1 MKNLT
6 IRQLQIFSVA
16 ARHLSFVR
24 AAEELYLTQPA
35 VSMQIRQ
42 LEETVGMPLFDKIGK
57 KMYLT
62 EAGREIERTAHEV
75 LGAIKN
81 AQDSLAHLSGLRAGH
96 VTVALVS
103 TAKYFVPRLIALF
116 RRSYPEIELR
126 ITVSN
131 RETLIRLLHNNE
143 IDLAV
148 MGRPPQEMDVASF
161 PLARHP
167 HVIIASPD
175 HPLATRCKIKPAE
188 LNGETFL
195 LREEGSGT
203 RLAMENF
210 FAAEQVEPK
219 RGMVMGSNET
229 IKQAVIA
236 GLGLGFISLHT
247 LALELKAGEL
257 AVLDV
262 KGMPLMRTWYAAH
275 LRSKNLSPATAA
287 FKDFLVS
294 QAGPFLDAAFSE
306 TSVQVRNRLTRT
318 ERLASG
324 SDATGGK
331 GG

>member
-6 IRQLQIFSVA
+6 MRQLQIFSVA

-24 AAEELYLTQPA
+24 ASEELFLTQPA

-62 EAGREIERTAHEV
+62 EAGRQIERTAHEV

-81 AQDSLAHLSGLRAGH
+81 AQDSLAALAGLRKGL
-96 VTVALVS
+96 VSVALVS
-103 TAKYFVPRLIALF
+103 TAKYFVPKLIALF
-116 RRSYPEIELR
+116 KQSYPEIELR

-131 RETLIRLLHNNE
+131 RETLIQLLHNNE
-143 IDLAV
+143 IDLAI
-148 MGRPPQEMDVASF
+148 MGRPPQGMDVLSF

-167 HVIIASPD
+167 HVIIAAPD
-175 HPLATRCKIKPAE
+175 HPLASRRRIKPEELAE
-188 LNGETFL
+188 ETFL
-195 LREEGSGT
+195 IREEGSGT
-203 RLAMENF
+203 RLAMESF
-210 FAAEQVEPK
+210 FDEVGVQPQ

-275 LRSKNLSPATAA
+275 LRNKNLSPATAA
-287 FKDFLVS
+287 FKEFIVR
-294 QAGPFLDAAFSE
+294 QAGGYLDAAFAE
-306 TSVQVRNRLTRT
+306 TSVHVRNKLSREEQKAGR
-318 ERLASG
+318 
-324 SDATGGK
+324 GGAD
-331 GG
+331 

>member
-6 IRQLQIFSVA
+6 MRQLQIFSVA

-24 AAEELYLTQPA
+24 ASEELFLTQPA

-62 EAGREIERTAHEV
+62 EAGRQIERTAHEV

-81 AQDSLAHLSGLRAGH
+81 AQDSLAGLAGLRSGL
-96 VTVALVS
+96 VSVALVS
-103 TAKYFVPRLIALF
+103 TAKYFVPKLIALF
-116 RRSYPEIELR
+116 KQEHPEIELR
-126 ITVSN
+126 INVSN
-131 RETLIRLLHNNE
+131 RESLIQLLHNNE
-143 IDLAV
+143 IDLAI
-148 MGRPPQEMDVASF
+148 MGRPPQEMDVLSF

-167 HVIIASPD
+167 HVVIAAPD
-175 HPLATRCKIKPAE
+175 HPLAARRKIKPAD

-210 FAAEQVEPK
+210 FTSESVTPQ

-257 AVLDV
+257 VVLDV

-275 LRSKNLSPATAA
+275 LRNKHLSPATAA
-287 FKDFLVS
+287 FKEFIIA
-294 QAGPFLDAAFSE
+294 QAGPYLDSAFAD
-306 TSVQVRNRLTRT
+306 TPVHVRNKLTRE
-318 ERLASG
+318 ERMSEPG
-324 SDATGGK
+324 R
-331 GG
+331 

>member
-1 MKNLT
+1 MRNLT
-6 IRQLQIFSVA
+6 MRQLQIFSVA

-24 AAEELYLTQPA
+24 ASEELFLTQPA

-42 LEETVGMPLFDKIGK
+42 LEESVGMPLFDKIGK

-62 EAGREIERTAHEV
+62 EAGRQLERTAHEV

-81 AQDSLAHLSGLRAGH
+81 AQDSLAALTGLRAGL

-103 TAKYFVPRLIALF
+103 TAKYFVPKLIALF
-116 RRSYPEIELR
+116 RQSHPEIELR

-131 RETLIRLLHNNE
+131 RENLIQLLHNNE
-143 IDLAV
+143 IDLAI
-148 MGRPPQEMDVASF
+148 MGRPPQEMDVLSF

-175 HPLATRCKIKPAE
+175 HPLAARRRIKAADLSE
-188 LNGETFL
+188 ETFL
-195 LREEGSGT
+195 IREEGSGT
-203 RLAMENF
+203 RLAMESF
-210 FAAEQVEPK
+210 FSEQQIQPK

-262 KGMPLMRTWYAAH
+262 KGMPMMRTWYAAH
-275 LRSKNLSPATAA
+275 LRNKHLSPATAA
-287 FKDFLVS
+287 FKEFIIA
-294 QAGPFLDAAFSE
+294 QAGPYLDSAFAE
-306 TSVQVRNRLTRT
+306 TSVQVRNKLTRE
-318 ERLASG
+318 ERRVQ
-324 SDATGGK
+324 GGEAVK
-331 GG
+331 VGQ

>member
-6 IRQLQIFSVA
+6 MRQLQIFSVA

-24 AAEELYLTQPA
+24 ASEELFLTQPA

-62 EAGREIERTAHEV
+62 EAGRRIERTAHEV

-81 AQDSLAHLSGLRAGH
+81 AQDSLAGLAGLRAGL
-96 VTVALVS
+96 VSVALVS
-103 TAKYFVPRLIALF
+103 TAKYFVPKLIALF
-116 RRSYPEIELR
+116 RQSYPEIEFRL
-126 ITVSN
+126 TVSN
-131 RETLIRLLHNNE
+131 RETLIQLLQNNE
-143 IDLAV
+143 IDLAI
-148 MGRPPQEMDVASF
+148 MGRPPQKMDVLSF

-167 HVIIASPD
+167 HVVIAAPD
-175 HPLATRCKIKPAE
+175 HHLATQRKIKPPE

-203 RLAMENF
+203 RLAMESF
-210 FAAEQVEPK
+210 FSTEHVEPQ

-247 LALELKAGEL
+247 LALELKAGEIV
-257 AVLDV
+257 VLDV
-262 KGMPLMRTWYAAH
+262 KGMPMIRTWYAAH
-275 LRSKNLSPATAA
+275 LGNKQLSPATAA
-287 FKDFLVS
+287 FKDFIIK
-294 QAGPFLDAAFSE
+294 QAGAYLDATFAE
-306 TSVQVRNRLTRT
+306 TPVHVRNKLTRE
-318 ERLASG
+318 ERIAQGEGEARNGL
-324 SDATGGK
+324 
-331 GG
+331 

>member
-6 IRQLQIFSVA
+6 MRQLQIFSVA

-24 AAEELYLTQPA
+24 ASEELFLTQPA

-62 EAGREIERTAHEV
+62 EAGRQIERTAHEV

-81 AQDSLAHLSGLRAGH
+81 AQDSLAALAGLRKGL
-96 VTVALVS
+96 VSVALVS
-103 TAKYFVPRLIALF
+103 TAKYFVPKLIALF
-116 RRSYPEIELR
+116 KQSYPEIELR

-131 RETLIRLLHNNE
+131 RETLIQLLHNNE
-143 IDLAV
+143 IDLAI
-148 MGRPPQEMDVASF
+148 MGRPPQGMDVLSF

-167 HVIIASPD
+167 HVIIAAPD
-175 HPLATRCKIKPAE
+175 HPLASRRRIKPEELAE
-188 LNGETFL
+188 ETFL
-195 LREEGSGT
+195 IREEGSGT
-203 RLAMENF
+203 RLAMEAF
-210 FAAEQVEPK
+210 FDEVGVQPQ

-275 LRSKNLSPATAA
+275 LRNKNLSPATAA
-287 FKDFLVS
+287 FKEFIVR
-294 QAGPFLDAAFSE
+294 QAGGYLDAAFAE
-306 TSVQVRNRLTRT
+306 TSVHVRNKLSR
-318 ERLASG
+318 EEQKAG
-324 SDATGGK
+324 WGGAD
-331 GG
+331 

>member
-6 IRQLQIFSVA
+6 MRQLQIFSVA

-24 AAEELYLTQPA
+24 ASEELFLTQPA

-62 EAGREIERTAHEV
+62 EAGRQIERTAHEV

-81 AQDSLAHLSGLRAGH
+81 AQDSLAGLAGLRSGL
-96 VTVALVS
+96 VSVALVS

-116 RRSYPEIELR
+116 RQSYPEIELR
-126 ITVSN
+126 LTVSN
-131 RETLIRLLHNNE
+131 RETLIQLLRNNE
-143 IDLAV
+143 IDLAI
-148 MGRPPQEMDVASF
+148 MGRPPQEMDALSF

-167 HVIIASPD
+167 HVIIAAPG
-175 HPLATRCKIKPAE
+175 HRMAAQRKIKQVD
-188 LNGETFL
+188 LNDETFL
-195 LREEGSGT
+195 IREEGSGT
-203 RLAMENF
+203 RLAMESF
-210 FAAEQVEPK
+210 FSAEHVEPR

-257 AVLDV
+257 VVLDV
-262 KGMPLMRTWYAAH
+262 KGMPMMRTWYAVH
-275 LRSKNLSPATAA
+275 LRNKHLSPATAA
-287 FKDFLVS
+287 FKEFIIK
-294 QAGPFLDAAFSE
+294 QAGPYLDSTFAE
-306 TSVQVRNRLTRT
+306 TPVNIRNKLTRE
-318 ERLASG
+318 ERSMQDGEGNL
-324 SDATGGK
+324 K
-331 GG
+331 

>member
-6 IRQLQIFSVA
+6 MRQLQIFSVA

-24 AAEELYLTQPA
+24 ASEELFLTQPA

-62 EAGREIERTAHEV
+62 EAGRHLEHTAHEV

-81 AQDSLAHLSGLRAGH
+81 AQDSLAALAGLRAGL
-96 VTVALVS
+96 VSVALVS
-103 TAKYFVPRLIALF
+103 TAKYFVPKLIALF
-116 RRSYPEIELR
+116 KQSYPEIELR

-131 RETLIRLLHNNE
+131 REALIRLLHNNE
-143 IDLAV
+143 IDLAI
-148 MGRPPQEMDVASF
+148 MGRPPKEIDVMSF

-175 HPLATRCKIKPAE
+175 HPLAQRHRIRPAD
-188 LNGETFL
+188 LNSETFL

-203 RLAMENF
+203 RLAMESF
-210 FAAEQVEPK
+210 FAAEQVEPR

-247 LALELKAGEL
+247 IALELKAGEL
-257 AVLDV
+257 AALDI
-262 KGMPLMRTWYAAH
+262 KGMPMMRTWFAAH
-275 LRSKNLSPATAA
+275 LRNKHLSPATAA
-287 FKDFLVS
+287 FKEFMIKE
-294 QAGPFLDAAFSE
+294 AGAHLDSTFAE
-306 TSVQVRNRLTRT
+306 TSVQVRNRLTRE
-318 ERLASG
+318 ERKAQERESM
-324 SDATGGK
+324 
-331 GG
+331 